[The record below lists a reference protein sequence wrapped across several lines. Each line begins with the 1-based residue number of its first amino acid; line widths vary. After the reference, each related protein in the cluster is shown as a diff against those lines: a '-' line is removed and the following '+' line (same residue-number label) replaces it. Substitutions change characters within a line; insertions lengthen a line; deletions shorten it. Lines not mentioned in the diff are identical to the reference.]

1 MGRKFTIFAL
11 FNFVFESKFQVQA
24 PRGAYIGRGD
34 LTEGFLRYEFVNEEN
49 SKQRSHDESTYRST
63 AINVNGLALRETHV
77 TLQVTLYSYM

>member
-34 LTEGFLRYEFVNEEN
+34 LTEGFLRYEFG
-49 SKQRSHDESTYRST
+49 RLIFGGAYTWR
-63 AINVNGLALRETHV
+63 GLFSEFYGIRLHLLVR
-77 TLQVTLYSYM
+77 